1 MGATGKS
8 TTGMRAIDVWAQIT
22 TERMAQRPWLEP
34 LLRWT
39 GRAGDKMGSS
49 VPKTLAAMDAG
60 GVDIALISA
69 WHGPE
74 GSLISNEEVAAQI
87 AKAPARFRG
96 LATVDLN
103 DPMQGVREIRRW
115 VDGKTFVGVR
125 VVPWLWN
132 LPPNDRRYYP
142 IYAACV
148 DAGVPFCTQ
157 IGHTGPLKRSD
168 TGRLIPYLED
178 VLLDFPELVVVGG
191 HVGFPWLDEL
201 TTLAI
206 KFPNFYVD
214 TSAYVLHRLPPAFV
228 SWMKGPGK
236 TRAMFGTNWP
246 MLPPQKCLE
255 GLSGLGLS
263 DEQAQAFLSGNAKRV
278 FKLS

>member
-1 MGATGKS
+1 MG
-8 TTGMRAIDVWAQIT
+8 AIDVWAQVT

-39 GRAGDKMGSS
+39 GRERGETTVEA
-49 VPKTLAAMDAG
+49 TLAAMDAG

-74 GSLISNEEVAAQI
+74 GNLISNDEVADQI
-87 AKAPARFRG
+87 AAAPTRFRG

-103 DPMQGVREIRRW
+103 NPMESMREIRRR
-115 VDGKTFVGVR
+115 VDGKSFVGVR
-125 VVPWLWN
+125 MVPWLWN
-132 LPPNDRRYYP
+132 VPPNDRRYYP
-142 IYAACV
+142 IYAACIE
-148 DAGVPFCTQ
+148 AGVPFCTQ
-157 IGHTGPLKRSD
+157 IGHTGPLKRSE

-201 TTLAI
+201 TTMTI

-214 TSAYVLHRLPPAFV
+214 TSAYALHRLPPAFV
-228 SWMKGPGK
+228 QWMKGPGK

-246 MLPPQKCLE
+246 MLSPQKCLE
-255 GLSGLGLS
+255 GFKQLELSQ
-263 DEQAQAFLSGNAKRV
+263 DQTDAFLSGNARRV
-278 FKLS
+278 FRLN